1 VTSML
6 QQLRPKFYAQSRAFY
21 VLFGLTVLLVAFG
34 LAMVASASAV
44 DSFKATSSASQ
55 MFLRQA
61 AFAGLGLV
69 AMLAAATMPL
79 GFYKRIAGVFLLGT
93 IGAQLFTVL
102 FGVTI
107 NGNRNWIN
115 VFGFSVQP
123 SEFLKLALA
132 LSVALLLSKLG
143 EDHFENRRTWLQ
155 IFLVSGVS
163 IALVAI
169 AGRDMGTGVVIALML
184 MGMLLLG
191 GMGWLSWFGLAA
203 AGSLFGVLGVISSPS
218 RRVRFD
224 AWLNPDA
231 HDALG
236 VNWQFEHGTYALAAG
251 GWFGSGLGRS
261 KLKWSW
267 IPEVHNDFIFAVIGE
282 ELGLIGAAFVI
293 LMFFAIG
300 IAMYLI
306 AKRQHDAFARNVV
319 TGVMLW
325 ITLQAFIN
333 IGVVLG
339 LFPVLGVPLPLVSAG
354 GSALISN
361 LAAIGVVLAIERHRA
376 RHPLGAARA

>member
-1 VTSML
+1 MTLL
-6 QQLRPKFYAQSRAFY
+6 QQLRPKFHAQSRAFY
-21 VLFGLTVLLVAFG
+21 VLFGLTVVLVAFG

-79 GFYKRIAGVFLLGT
+79 GFYKRIAGVFMLST

-123 SEFLKLALA
+123 SEFMKLALV
-132 LSVALLLSKLG
+132 LSIALLLSKLG
-143 EDHFENRRTWLQ
+143 EDNLANRRIWWQ
-155 IFLVSGVS
+155 IFIISSVSVG
-163 IALVAI
+163 LVAI
-169 AGRDMGTGVVIALML
+169 GGSDMGTGVVMALMI

-191 GMGWLSWFGLAA
+191 GMGWLGWLGLAA
-203 AGSLFGVLGVISSPS
+203 GGSLLAYIGVMMSPS
-218 RRVRFD
+218 RRIRFD

-282 ELGLIGAAFVI
+282 ELGLVGAAFVI
-293 LMFFAIG
+293 LMFFALG
-300 IAMYLI
+300 IAMFFI
-306 AKRQHDAFARNVV
+306 AKRQHSVFARNVV
-319 TGVMLW
+319 TGIMLW
-325 ITLQAFIN
+325 ITLQGFIN

-339 LFPVLGVPLPLVSAG
+339 VFPVLGVPLPLVSAG

-361 LAAIGVVLAIERHRA
+361 LAAIGIVLAIERHRA
-376 RHPLGAARA
+376 RHPLGSSN